1 MREVG
6 LGGFGVPPM
15 TGYRYLIVTAL
26 ASMCVATAVLAWAEG
41 SYTEERDRLAREIVA
56 KVRATAEESG
66 RARLSDGVLH
76 AMATVPRHRFVPP
89 SLIEA
94 AYLDRPLPIGMGQ
107 TISQPFIVALM
118 TDLLEPTPGGKA
130 LEVGT
135 GSGYHAAVLAECFAH
150 VYTIEIVP
158 SLGEKARR
166 LLAELGYRNIDVRI
180 GDGYR
185 GWPEAAPFDAIL
197 VTAAPDHVPQPLV
210 DQLAPGGRVVIPVG
224 PRDGA
229 QELLVITKAR
239 DGRTVTRKTL
249 AVRFV
254 PLTR

>member
-1 MREVG
+1 MRA
-6 LGGFGVPPM
+6 FSFTPS
-15 TGYRYLIVTAL
+15 GYRHRVVTAL
-26 ASMCVATAVLAWAEG
+26 ALTWLAAAAPAWADDP
-41 SYTEERDRLAREIVA
+41 YTKERDRLVRDIVA
-56 KVRATAEESG
+56 EVRATAEETG
-66 RARLSDGVLH
+66 RARLSDAVLR
-76 AMATVPRHRFVPP
+76 AMAKVPRHRFVPP
-89 SLIEA
+89 SLIDA
-94 AYLDRPLPIGMGQ
+94 AYVDRSLPIGMGQ

-118 TDLLEPTPGGKA
+118 TDLLEPAPGA
-130 LEVGT
+130 RVLEVGT
-135 GSGYHAAVLAECFAH
+135 GSGYHAAVLAECFARVH
-150 VYTIEIVP
+150 TIEIVP
-158 SLGEKARR
+158 PLGEQARR

-210 DQLAPGGRVVIPVG
+210 DQLAPGGRLVIPVG
-224 PRDGA
+224 PRGGR

>member
-1 MREVG
+1 MARPVRA
-6 LGGFGVPPM
+6 FSFTPS
-15 TGYRYLIVTAL
+15 GYRLLVLIAL
-26 ASMCVATAVLAWAEG
+26 ALMWFATAIPARAEEP
-41 SYTEERDRLAREIVA
+41 YTKERDRLVREIVA
-56 KVRATAEESG
+56 EVRATAGETRRG
-66 RARLSDGVLH
+66 RLSDAVLR
-76 AMATVPRHRFVPP
+76 AMAKVPRHRFVPP
-89 SLIEA
+89 ALIGA
-94 AYLDRPLPIGMGQ
+94 AYVDRSLPIGMGQ

-118 TDLLEPTPGGKA
+118 TDLLEPAPGA
-130 LEVGT
+130 RVLEVGT
-135 GSGYHAAVLAECFAH
+135 GSGYHAAVLAECFAR

-158 SLGEKARR
+158 PLGEQARR

-210 DQLAPGGRVVIPVG
+210 DQLAPGGRLVIPVG
-224 PRDGA
+224 PRDGR